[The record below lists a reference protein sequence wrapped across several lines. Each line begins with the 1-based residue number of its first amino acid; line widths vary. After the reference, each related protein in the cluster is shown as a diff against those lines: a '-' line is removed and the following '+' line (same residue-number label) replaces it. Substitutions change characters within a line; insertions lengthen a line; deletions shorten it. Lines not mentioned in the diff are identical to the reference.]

1 MKEPLINYL
10 SVLGILVFASFIAIA
25 GGQGGATFK
34 SVPLL
39 VICMGGSFL
48 IHWFMFIPSFI
59 AKSEKFYDITG
70 TLAYLSL
77 LTIASALTVLLSGI
91 SLSDRSLLLLILV
104 SIWSLRLGLFLLYR
118 VIQAGED
125 RRFRMIKV
133 SFPRFFF
140 TWTLSGLWVFITSAN
155 ALAAIINNVPLG
167 NDLMS
172 YFGILLWV
180 FGFFFESIADEQ
192 KRRFRNNPKNANQ
205 FISHGLWRYSRHP
218 NYFGEI
224 VLWTGIALI
233 AMPTLSGWQYSTI
246 ISPVFVFLLLTR
258 ISGINLLEA
267 RADKLWGHRMEYK
280 HYKQTTPSL
289 VPFLNGAGKS

>member
-1 MKEPLINYL
+1 MKEPLKNYL
-10 SVLGILVFASFIAIA
+10 SVLVILVFASCIAIA
-25 GGQGGATFK
+25 GGQGGQNFK

-39 VICMGGSFL
+39 VICMVCSFL

-77 LTIASALTVLLSGI
+77 LTIASALTVSLSGI
-91 SLSDRSLLLLILV
+91 PLSNRSVLLIVLV

-118 VIQAGED
+118 IMQEGED
-125 RRFRMIKV
+125 RRFRKIKV
-133 SFPRFFF
+133 SFPRFFL

-155 ALAAIINNVPLG
+155 ALTAIINNVPLK
-167 NDLMS
+167 NDPMS

-192 KRRFRNNPKNANQ
+192 KRRFRKKPENVNE

-233 AMPTLSGWQYSTI
+233 AMPTLSGWQYSTL
-246 ISPVFVFLLLTR
+246 ISPLFLFLLLTR
-258 ISGINLLEA
+258 VSGINLLEA
-267 RADKLWGHRMEYK
+267 RSDKIWGHREEYK
-280 HYKQTTPSL
+280 LYKQTTPVI
-289 VPFLNGAGKS
+289 VPFVNRSAKN

>member
-1 MKEPLINYL
+1 VKEPLKNYL
-10 SVLGILVFASFIAIA
+10 SVVVILVFASCIAIA

-39 VICMGGSFL
+39 VICMGGSFF

-77 LTIASALTVLLSGI
+77 LTIASALTVSLSGI
-91 SLSDRSLLLLILV
+91 PLSDRSLLLLVLV
-104 SIWSLRLGLFLLYR
+104 SIWSLRLGSFLFCR
-118 VIQAGED
+118 IIQAGED
-125 RRFRMIKV
+125 RRFRKIKV
-133 SFPRFFF
+133 SFSKFFL
-140 TWTLSGLWVFITSAN
+140 TWSLSGLWVFITSAN
-155 ALAAIINNVPLG
+155 ALTAIINNVPLK
-167 NDLMS
+167 NDPVS
-172 YFGILLWV
+172 YFGIFLWY

-192 KRRFRNNPKNANQ
+192 KRRFRNKPENVDE
-205 FISHGLWRYSRHP
+205 FITHGLWRYSRHP

-233 AMPTLSGWQYSTI
+233 SMPTLSGWQYSTL
-246 ISPVFVFLLLTR
+246 ISPLFVFLLLTR

-267 RADKLWGHRMEYK
+267 RADKLWGHRQEYK
-280 HYKQTTPSL
+280 HYKQTTPAL
-289 VPFLNGAGKS
+289 LPFINR